1 MEALLV
7 RLQPSDDPSLIRALA
22 EATGGEWFTSGD
34 AVKLARKEAVAAA
47 SEGLAEPALAIAL
60 RLEGIGGAHA
70 LGKWLGSRPEVER
83 GGEER
88 AGVQWRVCGFDPA
101 KPPSPYPAEP

>member
-1 MEALLV
+1 MV
-7 RLQPSDDPSLIRALA
+7 RLQPTGDLSLILALA
-22 EATGGEWFTSGD
+22 EATGGEWFVSGI
-34 AVKLARKEAVAAA
+34 VLKLARSEAMAAA
-47 SEGLAEPALAIAL
+47 SEGRAEPALSVAL

-70 LGKWLGSRPEVER
+70 LGRWLGDQPEVER